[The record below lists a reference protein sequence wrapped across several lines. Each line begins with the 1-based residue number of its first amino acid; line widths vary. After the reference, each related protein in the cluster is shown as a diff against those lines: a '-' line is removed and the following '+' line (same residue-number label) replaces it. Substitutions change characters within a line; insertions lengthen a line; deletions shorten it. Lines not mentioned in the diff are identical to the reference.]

1 MRRRRGPQ
9 LASLTFTLIVVLAV
23 AALAWGAT
31 HNKSTGHGL
40 GSAKD
45 QATARTALSTGLQ
58 LPAGLARDSTFTAC
72 GSKADACLTGS
83 SSVAATLTALT
94 TVIHS
99 AGGSLPDTCTT
110 LSPGTSGAVVP
121 TFTCV
126 VQGELDH
133 ASVVFL
139 LGDGWLLPGHPTPRT
154 AVVANVLTST
164 GVPLPV
170 QHLALPST
178 AADPASLLPATWVS
192 APEPCAAAASPSS
205 SASAPTSAPTSSASP
220 SSAPLSLTTT
230 TPLPACTPIATT
242 ITVGVHAVLA
252 TASAQLSALAVS
264 KGFRLD
270 GRPCISG
277 ATPTSCGVWG
287 ERISAGVQ
295 ELFVATLV
303 DDGHGNT
310 TGTLAV
316 TEQT

>member
-45 QATARTALSTGLQ
+45 QTTARTALSKGLQ

-72 GSKADACLTGS
+72 GSTADACLTGAA
-83 SSVAATLTALT
+83 SVAGTLTALT

-110 LSPGTSGAVVP
+110 VAPGTSGADVP
-121 TFTCV
+121 RFTCV
-126 VQGELDH
+126 VQGELDG

-164 GVPLPV
+164 GAPLPI
-170 QHLALPST
+170 QHPALPT
-178 AADPASLLPATWVS
+178 TPADPSSLLPATWVS
-192 APEPCAAAASPSS
+192 APQPCTAVPSP
-205 SASAPTSAPTSSASP
+205 SASAPTSAPTSPPSP

-230 TPLPACTPIATT
+230 TPLPACTPNATT

-270 GRPCISG
+270 GRPCIAGS
-277 ATPTSCGVWG
+277 TPTSCGVWG
-287 ERISAGVQ
+287 ERISACVQ

-310 TGTLAV
+310 TGSLAV
-316 TEQT
+316 TEQR